1 MNAAG
6 DIRTSIEADLQRLQ
20 GHLRR
25 VRRRQIALSAVAAS
39 GATVAAAV
47 GYVAVVVLVD
57 AVFELPWWLRLVLLL
72 TALSA
77 GASRLWRYAGRRLWR
92 PPDDD
97 EVALWVE
104 ADQPALRQRLIS
116 SVQLGREVLSGGA
129 GAGSPELVRSLLA
142 ETASLLEPA
151 DLGTVTP
158 SDAAY
163 VWGGGGIGAALV
175 LLLALSLGGE
185 SVTARVL
192 RALGVPGVDLPRRTT
207 VEVIAPVRDVLP
219 RGDDVTVEARAAGV
233 VPRSGRLR
241 VRFAGGAERN
251 LTMSPVAD
259 DDPARQGH
267 FVATLTGVVE
277 SFTFEVQLN
286 DGRSTAREV
295 RVVPRPTPRR
305 VDVTVQPPAYVGG
318 EAQTRP
324 AGELSVLEGSRLSV
338 RVEAS
343 RPLGLPPGSVAGRL
357 VLLGESGVGFP
368 KQLPLR
374 MVSEDGAVVAAGQGG
389 EGGVTVTRGLRG
401 MAVVLADADGIETRD
416 PRVYAVDVVPDRP
429 PVLRVLTRL
438 RPSDIVTRRATLRI
452 TYEAEDDLGLAAVRL
467 RYRVRPPDSEP
478 SAEPAGT
485 PSDRAAGVGDEA
497 GSVELLGDARTRR
510 VEGSHVWR
518 LSELQDGAGVPEGH
532 RIEWWVEAVDINTA
546 TGPGV
551 ARSPVYVLRI
561 GTEAEVR
568 EVLMARLEG
577 VVGELHDARSVQE
590 QAAEA
595 LGEWLIERP
604 LRSGG
609 PPPPATGPALPST
622 GPALPSTGP
631 LGPTRRPRPP
641 LEQRRRRRAWGTL
654 PAKRGEA

>member
-6 DIRTSIEADLQRLQ
+6 DIRTSIEADLLRLQ

-25 VRRRQIALSAVAAS
+25 VRRRRTALSAVVAT
-39 GATVAAAV
+39 GAVVAAAV

-72 TALSA
+72 TALA
-77 GASRLWRYAGRRLWR
+77 AAASRLWRYAGRRLWR
-92 PPDDD
+92 PPDDE

-129 GAGSPELVRSLLA
+129 AAGSTELVQSLLA

-163 VWGGGGIGAALV
+163 VWGGAGIGAALV
-175 LLLALSLGGE
+175 LLLALALGGE
-185 SVTARVL
+185 PVTARVL

-207 VEVIAPVRDVLP
+207 VEVTAPARDVLP
-219 RGDDVTVEARAAGV
+219 RGDDVTIEARAVGV
-233 VPRSGRLR
+233 VPRTGQLR
-241 VRFAGGAERN
+241 VRFAGGAERT
-251 LTMSPVAD
+251 LTMSPAAG
-259 DDPARQGH
+259 DDPARQDQ
-267 FVATLTGVVE
+267 FVATLSGVVE

-286 DGRSTAREV
+286 DGRSTARDV
-295 RVVPRPTPRR
+295 RVVPRPAPRR

-357 VLLGESGVGFP
+357 VLLGDRGVGFP

-374 MVSEDGAVVAAGQGG
+374 VVSEDGAVVAAGQGG
-389 EGGVTVTRGLRG
+389 DGGVTVTRGLRG

-429 PVLRVLTRL
+429 PVLRVLTPL
-438 RPSDIVTRRATLRI
+438 RPSDIVTRRAAIRI
-452 TYEAEDDLGLAAVRL
+452 AYEADDDLGLAAVRL
-467 RYRVRPPDSEP
+467 RYRILATD
-478 SAEPAGT
+478 AEPGLESAG
-485 PSDRAAGVGDEA
+485 PPAAAYGDDAAAIELA
-497 GSVELLGDARTRR
+497 GPVRTRR

-518 LSELQDGAGVPEGH
+518 LGELRDGAGVPEGD
-532 RIEWWVEAVDINTA
+532 RIEWWVEAIDINTA

-551 ARSPVYVLRI
+551 ARSPLYQLRI

-604 LRSGG
+604 LRPGR
-609 PPPPATGPALPST
+609 PPASPATAPASPGSARPS
-622 GPALPSTGP
+622 P
-631 LGPTRRPRPP
+631 
-641 LEQRRRRRAWGTL
+641 RRRHGRRASDRL
-654 PAKRGEA
+654 SRERGAA